1 MLKLFKQ
8 VITCLCLAL
17 SACNDNHNE
26 RVASLIFKEFGY
38 TIHHPKIIEVNKSTF
53 SIDSYYQV
61 DFTVDSIEF
70 TTLLGVLTKQN
81 TLKHLNDS
89 VWYYENTIGETTNIY
104 ITFYKNNYLISY
116 NKIDE

>member
-8 VITCLCLAL
+8 VITCLCIAL

-26 RVASLIFKEFGY
+26 RVSSLIHQEFGY
-38 TIHHPKIIEVNKSTF
+38 SLHPLKIIEVNKSTY

-70 TTLLGVLTKQN
+70 ITLLSIITKQN
-81 TLKHLNDS
+81 MLKHLNDS
-89 VWYYENTIGETTNIY
+89 VWYYENTIGETSKVY
-104 ITFYKNNYLISY
+104 ISFYKTNHLISY